1 MNETGDSVQCVT
13 EYGRTYYLTVQFT
26 FLAFLVGMQVGGFG
40 LLRAWGRDA
49 WGGAHARAWRGAGEQ
64 DAVETA
70 ASRVQCH
77 APCTPLCTP
86 CTSPML
92 PLPHHSRQRPQ
103 VFGSVLFIMMYY
115 WRRISWRLRNRKG
128 KQRIARAARDALALK
143 KKNSDTFDIQATAS
157 AGTSITDR
165 VRWGVWEWGARV
177 GGWDVQGFPLSACTR
192 TVHPVLLRQ
201 PGCCCPVPLLQL
213 GAGVDP
219 EWLAQHTART
229 SGSGGSDLSGSD
241 LGSDDYSPRSSDAS
255 PSARR
260 WAGAAAS
267 LGVGRV
273 CSCYSVSLLHIYW
286 ASAYMPTPSASHPSL
301 CRSIQRSGSR
311 RISL

>member
-1 MNETGDSVQCVT
+1 MM
-13 EYGRTYYLTVQFT
+13 GR
-26 FLAFLVGMQVGGFG
+26 
-40 LLRAWGRDA
+40 WS
-49 WGGAHARAWRGAGEQ
+49 GGARGVWSCKCLPWGQ
-64 DAVETA
+64 VKRQQVA
-70 ASRVQCH
+70 AKNPHV
-77 APCTPLCTP
+77 
-86 CTSPML
+86 L
-92 PLPHHSRQRPQ
+92 PLRS
-103 VFGSVLFIMMYY
+103 
-115 WRRISWRLRNRKG
+115 
-128 KQRIARAARDALALK
+128 
-143 KKNSDTFDIQATAS
+143 
-157 AGTSITDR
+157 
-165 VRWGVWEWGARV
+165 
-177 GGWDVQGFPLSACTR
+177 
-192 TVHPVLLRQ
+192 LLI
-201 PGCCCPVPLLQL
+201 PQL